1 MPPTNSYIFQD
12 KKKHFHFFLH
22 NKLITKLTPE
32 PKKHEEIIFLRIFS
46 NFFLKKI
53 NPSNEIINSLDRR
66 GSLIFPSSTPASS
79 FAAPTNANRNRLR
92 TTRVYHTS
100 RDSNLTVKPRG
111 MFDPRQDTIRPLYH
125 RFNPWA

>member
-32 PKKHEEIIFLRIFS
+32 SKKHEETFLRIFS

-53 NPSNEIINSLDRR
+53 DPSNEIINSLR
-66 GSLIFPSSTPASS
+66 GSLIFPSSTSASS

-92 TTRVYHTS
+92 TTRVCHTS